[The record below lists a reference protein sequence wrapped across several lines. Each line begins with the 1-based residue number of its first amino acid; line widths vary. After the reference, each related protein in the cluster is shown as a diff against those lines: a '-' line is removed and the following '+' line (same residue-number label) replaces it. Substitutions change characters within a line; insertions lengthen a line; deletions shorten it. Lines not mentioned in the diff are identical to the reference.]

1 MQRQFVRALVF
12 CDYVVRALRSRD
24 ARFVR
29 AGLGAGFVGDHMHH
43 YKDDVPHE
51 ALVGRLPGVD
61 QYCARISVVRAARR
75 SIAEVGLWTVT
86 TCGLECYERLSTE
99 ALRRHL
105 RIHLTCELRDGPARG
120 LHPPEAPSLLVH
132 QRHVDGHPG
141 QLD

>member
-1 MQRQFVRALVF
+1 MQRQFIRALVLR
-12 CDYVVRALRSRD
+12 DYVVRALRPRH

-29 AGLGAGFVGDHMHH
+29 AGLVVSCLRDHMHH

-86 TCGLECYERLSTE
+86 ACGLVHLERLSTE
-99 ALRRHL
+99 ALRRHI
-105 RIHLTCELRDGPARG
+105 RIHLTCELRDGPARW
-120 LHPPEAPSLLVH
+120 LHPPEAPEILVH